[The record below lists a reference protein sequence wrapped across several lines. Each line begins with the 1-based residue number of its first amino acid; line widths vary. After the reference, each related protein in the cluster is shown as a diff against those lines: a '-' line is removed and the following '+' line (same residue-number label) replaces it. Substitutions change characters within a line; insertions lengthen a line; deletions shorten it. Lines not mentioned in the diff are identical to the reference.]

1 MTEYLDMVAA
11 SSGAVATAV
20 QTRPGLEREIAACLM
35 DAAGSDD
42 ICVTGPR
49 RGRVVISQTGA
60 APHAQSHKQ

>member
-1 MTEYLDMVAA
+1 MVTGRPVVTEYLAM
-11 SSGAVATAV
+11 VATAV
-20 QTRPGLEREIAACLM
+20 QTGPGLEREIAACLM

-42 ICVTGPR
+42 ICVTGAR